1 MFYQLKERGAKK
13 MKGGVR
19 KRGNTWYYYFDLG
32 IVDGKRKKIER
43 SAEGAKT
50 KSEAEAVLRRKI
62 LEYENAGTVFKPSEM
77 TLHDFLDFWIKEY
90 VELKLK
96 PNTQEN
102 YRLTIKNH
110 INPHLGKYK
119 IKSLTPHVLQ
129 QFMNMKVREG
139 LSRQTL
145 SIIRGILNKS
155 LKQAVYPY
163 RYIKENPMQYVELM
177 VDKGRKPTR
186 EDLKIQSK
194 ENLRLLNQQ
203 ITEDHPFYLPF
214 HIGLHTGVRVGE
226 LCGLEWK
233 HVNFEE
239 MTIEI
244 EQQLSKVT
252 HYDEKGKHDEWV
264 VSPPKSTSSYR
275 TIPISKTL
283 ADILKK
289 SRKKQLENKM
299 KYGEFYRQHPNHD
312 FICKKENGEHYTPN
326 VIKYQTRELIRGK
339 LGIDF
344 NYHSLRHTHATM
356 LIENGTPIKTVQKR
370 LGHSRSAITEDRY
383 VHLTQKMARDAADI
397 FDSIVKDL

>member
-1 MFYQLKERGAKK
+1 

-19 KRGNTWYYYFDLG
+19 KRGNTWYYYFDMG

-43 SAEGAKT
+43 SAEGAQT
-50 KSEAEAVLRRKI
+50 KAEAESVLRRKI

-77 TLHDFLDFWIKEY
+77 TLQDFLTFWHEEY
-90 VELKLK
+90 VQLKLK

-119 IKSLTPHVLQ
+119 LKSLTPHILQ
-129 QFMNMKVREG
+129 QFMNSKVREG
-139 LSRQTL
+139 LAEQTL

-163 RYIKENPMQYVELM
+163 KYINENPMQYVELM
-177 VDKGRKPTR
+177 VDKKRKPTKD
-186 EDLKIQSK
+186 DLKIQSN
-194 ENLRLLNQQ
+194 ENLRLLNEN
-203 ITEDHPFYLPF
+203 ITENHPFYLPF

-233 HVNFEE
+233 HINFED

-244 EQQLSKVT
+244 EQQLTK
-252 HYDEKGKHDEWV
+252 KKFNGKEIWV
-264 VSPPKSTSSYR
+264 VSTPKSVSGYR
-275 TIPISKTL
+275 TIPVGTTL
-283 ADILKK
+283 INILKRAK
-289 SRKKQLENKM
+289 MQQKENKL
-299 KYGEFYRQHPNHD
+299 KYGEFYQQDQNHD
-312 FICKKENGEHYTPN
+312 FVCKKENGEHYTPN
-326 VIKYQTRELIRGK
+326 VIKYQTRELIKGK

-370 LGHSRSAITEDRY
+370 LGHSRAAITEDRY

-397 FDSIVKDL
+397 FDSIAKNL